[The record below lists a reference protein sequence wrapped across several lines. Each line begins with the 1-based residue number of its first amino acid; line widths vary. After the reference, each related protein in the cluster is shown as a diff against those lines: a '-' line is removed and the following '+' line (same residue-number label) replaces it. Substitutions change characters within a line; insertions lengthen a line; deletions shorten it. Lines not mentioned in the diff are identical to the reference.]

1 MHKLLSQIESPRDLQ
16 QMSAAELA
24 QLAVEMRDVLCNI
37 VADRTAHFA
46 SNLGVVELCL
56 ALHSRFDFSRDR
68 LIWDT
73 GHQIYPHKLITG
85 RYDEIGSIRTR
96 GGLMGFPNP
105 NESEYDLFMTGHAG
119 ASVATLLGMKVAD
132 DLRGESDRHAV
143 AVIGDG
149 AFPSGIVF
157 EAMNNARKGQKKFL
171 VVLNDN
177 KMSICPR
184 VGGIAD
190 YLDRLRTNPYYTGLK
205 SEVVNV
211 LNKMPLFGDPVER
224 FLAQL
229 KEGVKAGL
237 HGGML
242 FEDLGFRY
250 IGPIDGHNIPLLQKY
265 LQMVKSYDEPVLL
278 HVVTEKGHGFQ
289 PAAADPVYFHT
300 PPAFERENGKVV
312 PKSTGGSRAYTH
324 FARDAILDRMR
335 SDERVTVMTAAMC
348 QGTKLEPVRDEFPD
362 RFFDTGICESHTV
375 AFAAGQAK
383 AGLRPIV
390 NIYSTF
396 LQRAFDQIFQEV
408 ALQNHP
414 VTFMLDR
421 AGLTGPDGPTHHGVF
436 DVGYMRLFPNMTVMV
451 PGDSGDLS
459 LMLEFALTQ
468 NSPCSLRYPKTMAD
482 TVERPQQPIELGRS
496 EVIRPGTSG
505 TIICCG
511 TQLSACIAA
520 SDQLRGIGL
529 DVGVINARFVKPLD
543 HETILRAITDSPFVV
558 TVEESAL
565 MGGFGSAVLEAAADE
580 GLDTSNVRRLGIPDT
595 FVEHAERG
603 ELLADLGLDAAG
615 IARTCCRLAG
625 VDIPAAV

>member
-56 ALHSRFDFSRDR
+56 ALHSSFDFSRDR

-468 NSPCSLRYPKTMAD
+468 DSPCSLRYPKTMAD

>member
-16 QMSAAELA
+16 QMSAAELT

-56 ALHSRFDFSRDR
+56 ALHSSFDFSRDR

-105 NESEYDLFMTGHAG
+105 NESKYDLFMTGHAG
-119 ASVATLLGMKVAD
+119 ASVATLLGMKIAD

-157 EAMNNARKGQKKFL
+157 EAMNNARKDQKKFL

-348 QGTKLEPVRDEFPD
+348 PSWSLCATSFPIVFSIRGSANPTRWPSLPVRPKQGCV
-362 RFFDTGICESHTV
+362 RS
-375 AFAAGQAK
+375 
-383 AGLRPIV
+383 
-390 NIYSTF
+390 STSTAPF
-396 LQRAFDQIFQEV
+396 SSEHSTRSS
-408 ALQNHP
+408 
-414 VTFMLDR
+414 R
-421 AGLTGPDGPTHHGVF
+421 KS
-436 DVGYMRLFPNMTVMV
+436 LF
-451 PGDSGDLS
+451 
-459 LMLEFALTQ
+459 
-468 NSPCSLRYPKTMAD
+468 R
-482 TVERPQQPIELGRS
+482 
-496 EVIRPGTSG
+496 
-505 TIICCG
+505 TI
-511 TQLSACIAA
+511 Q
-520 SDQLRGIGL
+520 
-529 DVGVINARFVKPLD
+529 
-543 HETILRAITDSPFVV
+543 
-558 TVEESAL
+558 
-565 MGGFGSAVLEAAADE
+565 
-580 GLDTSNVRRLGIPDT
+580 
-595 FVEHAERG
+595 
-603 ELLADLGLDAAG
+603 
-615 IARTCCRLAG
+615 
-625 VDIPAAV
+625 